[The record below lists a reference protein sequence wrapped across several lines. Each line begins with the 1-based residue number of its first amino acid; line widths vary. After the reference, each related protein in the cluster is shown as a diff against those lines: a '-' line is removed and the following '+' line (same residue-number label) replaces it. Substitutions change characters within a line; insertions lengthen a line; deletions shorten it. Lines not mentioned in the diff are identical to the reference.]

1 MAVVTA
7 ALGLPALLR
16 LGVVTRPL
24 RKIERRVTVIGKGDT
39 DSGLVNPKV
48 NIRVLLA
55 VFWIC
60 HFILWIFGDMLTLM
74 QDMGEPA
81 TDSLILFVAPT
92 TAIVLTLMVV
102 FSLVGPPTY
111 VRLANLIVA
120 PVYLLFNV
128 VFFVDATQGWEYYL
142 GVFYVLFNV
151 LIIWRAYTWP
161 KVEQG

>member
-1 MAVVTA
+1 
-7 ALGLPALLR
+7 LGNEEQ
-16 LGVVTRPL
+16 VY
-24 RKIERRVTVIGKGDT
+24 
-39 DSGLVNPKV
+39 SGLANPKV
-48 NIRVLLA
+48 NIRTLLA

-60 HFILWIFGDMLTLM
+60 HFILWIFGDMFALL
-74 QDMGEPA
+74 QGMGEPA
-81 TDSLILFVAPT
+81 TDTLVQFIAPT

-102 FSLVGPPTY
+102 FSLVGRPTY

-161 KVEQG
+161 KDGQG

>member
-1 MAVVTA
+1 MALVR
-7 ALGLPALLR
+7 P
-16 LGVVTRPL
+16 GVVKRPL
-24 RKIERRVTVIGKGDT
+24 LQIERRLVVGSEEQV
-39 DSGLVNPKV
+39 DSVLVNPKV
-48 NIRVLLA
+48 NIRTLLA

-60 HFILWIFGDMLTLM
+60 HFILWIFGDMFAQL
-74 QDMGEPA
+74 QEMGEPV
-81 TDSLILFVAPT
+81 TDSSVLFVAPS

-102 FSLVGPPTY
+102 FCLVGRPAH

-120 PVYLLFNV
+120 PAYLLFNI

-161 KVEQG
+161 RNVQG